1 MGFRVIKTTVA
12 TVLAIVI
19 AHLLGI
25 SNPLSAGLLAILGVD
40 VTRKRS
46 IQTVNSRFCASILG
60 LIMSSVLFYLFGFH
74 IWVLAVYILI
84 GFPIIS
90 RANLKE
96 GIVTSSVVVF
106 RVFGGEDISFEALF
120 TQVLLL
126 IIGLGSAM
134 VVNLMYM
141 PNEEDKLTGIRRT
154 VDGLFGRIF
163 GQIAS
168 QLRDPN
174 YIWNGQE
181 LIEASHEVELGL
193 STAQRALDNQVI
205 SPNEAW
211 TIYFYMR
218 KQQLDRI
225 ESMIQLISQVYQ
237 RMPQGESTAVLFDQ
251 LSQDVKQETYTGTTE
266 HMLKVLEMEFKAMEL
281 PASRE
286 EFEIRSAI
294 LQLCRE
300 LALYLDISK
309 KSKYPTGKID
319 RVRTRKTSNQ
329 AN

>member
-1 MGFRVIKTTVA
+1 MGFRVIKTTIA

-25 SNPLSAGLLAILGVD
+25 LNPLSAGLLAILGVD

-46 IQTVNSRFCASILG
+46 IRTVSSRFFASILG
-60 LIMSSVLFYLFGFH
+60 LVMSSALFYIFGFH

-84 GFPIIS
+84 GFPLIS

-106 RVFGGEDISFEALF
+106 RVFGGGDVSFHALF
-120 TQVLLL
+120 TQILLL
-126 IIGLGSAM
+126 IIGLGSAV
-134 VVNLMYM
+134 VVNLIYM
-141 PNEEDKLTGIRRT
+141 PNDEDKLTGIRWK
-154 VDGLFGRIF
+154 VDGLFGLIF
-163 GQIAS
+163 ERIAS
-168 QLRDPN
+168 QLRDPD
-174 YIWNGQE
+174 YVWDGQE
-181 LIEASHEVELGL
+181 LIEASREVELGL
-193 STAQRALDNQVI
+193 STAKRALDNQVI
-205 SPNEAW
+205 APNEAW

-225 ESMIQLISQVYQ
+225 ESMLQLISQVYQ

-251 LSQDVKQETYTGTTE
+251 LSIDVKNETYTGTTE
-266 HMLKVLEMEFKAMEL
+266 HMLKELETEFKAMEL
-281 PASRE
+281 PTSRE

-309 KSKYPTGKID
+309 KSKYPTGKSK
-319 RVRTRKTSNQ
+319 RLRAV
-329 AN
+329 

>member
-1 MGFRVIKTTVA
+1 MGFRVIKTTIA

-25 SNPLSAGLLAILGVD
+25 LNPLSAGLLAILGVD

-46 IQTVNSRFCASILG
+46 IRTVSSRFFASILG
-60 LIMSSVLFYLFGFH
+60 LVMSSALFYIFGFH

-84 GFPIIS
+84 GFPLIS

-106 RVFGGEDISFEALF
+106 RIFGGGDVSFHALF
-120 TQVLLL
+120 TQILLL
-126 IIGLGSAM
+126 IIGLGSAV
-134 VVNLMYM
+134 VVNLIYM
-141 PNEEDKLTGIRRT
+141 PNDEDKLTGIRWK
-154 VDGLFGRIF
+154 VDGLFGLIF
-163 GQIAS
+163 ERIAS
-168 QLRDPN
+168 QLRDPDFV
-174 YIWNGQE
+174 WDGQE
-181 LIEASHEVELGL
+181 LIEASREVELGL
-193 STAQRALDNQVI
+193 STAKRALDNQVI
-205 SPNEAW
+205 APNEAW

-225 ESMIQLISQVYQ
+225 ESMLQLISQVYQ

-251 LSQDVKQETYTGTTE
+251 LSIDVKNETYTGTTE
-266 HMLKVLEMEFKAMEL
+266 HMLKELETEFKAMEL
-281 PASRE
+281 PTSRE

-309 KSKYPTGKID
+309 KSKYPTGKSK
-319 RVRTRKTSNQ
+319 RLRAV
-329 AN
+329 

>member
-1 MGFRVIKTTVA
+1 MGFRVIKTTIA

-25 SNPLSAGLLAILGVD
+25 LNPLSAGLLAILGVD

-46 IQTVNSRFCASILG
+46 IRTVSSRFFASILG
-60 LIMSSVLFYLFGFH
+60 LVMSSALFYIFGFH

-84 GFPIIS
+84 GFPLIS

-106 RVFGGEDISFEALF
+106 RIFGGGDVSFHALF
-120 TQVLLL
+120 TQILLL
-126 IIGLGSAM
+126 IIGLGSAV
-134 VVNLMYM
+134 VVNLIYM
-141 PNEEDKLTGIRRT
+141 PNDEDKLTGIRWK
-154 VDGLFGRIF
+154 VDGLFGLIF
-163 GQIAS
+163 ERIAS
-168 QLRDPN
+168 QLRDPD
-174 YIWNGQE
+174 YVWDGQE
-181 LIEASHEVELGL
+181 LIEASREVELGL
-193 STAQRALDNQVI
+193 STAKRALDNQVI
-205 SPNEAW
+205 APNEAW

-225 ESMIQLISQVYQ
+225 ESMLQLISQVYQ

-251 LSQDVKQETYTGTTE
+251 LSIDVKNETYTGTTE
-266 HMLKVLEMEFKAMEL
+266 HMLKELETEFKAMEL
-281 PASRE
+281 PTSRE

-309 KSKYPTGKID
+309 KSKYPTGKSK
-319 RVRTRKTSNQ
+319 RLRAV
-329 AN
+329 

>member
-1 MGFRVIKTTVA
+1 MGFRVIKTTIA

-25 SNPLSAGLLAILGVD
+25 LNPLSAGLLAILGVD

-46 IQTVNSRFCASILG
+46 IRTVSSRFFASILG
-60 LIMSSVLFYLFGFH
+60 LVMSSALFYIFGFH

-84 GFPIIS
+84 GFPLIS

-106 RVFGGEDISFEALF
+106 RVFGGEDVSFHALF
-120 TQVLLL
+120 TQILLL
-126 IIGLGSAM
+126 IIGLGSAV
-134 VVNLMYM
+134 VVNLIYM
-141 PNEEDKLTGIRRT
+141 PNDEDKLTGIRWK
-154 VDGLFGRIF
+154 VDGLFGLIF
-163 GQIAS
+163 ERIAS
-168 QLRDPN
+168 QLRDPD
-174 YIWNGQE
+174 YVWDGQE
-181 LIEASHEVELGL
+181 LIEASREVELGL
-193 STAQRALDNQVI
+193 STAKRALDNQVI
-205 SPNEAW
+205 APNEAW

-225 ESMIQLISQVYQ
+225 ESMLQLISQVYQ

-251 LSQDVKQETYTGTTE
+251 LSIDVKNETYTGTTE
-266 HMLKVLEMEFKAMEL
+266 HMLKELETEFKAMEL
-281 PASRE
+281 PTSRE

-309 KSKYPTGKID
+309 KSKYPTGKSK
-319 RVRTRKTSNQ
+319 RLRAV
-329 AN
+329 